1 MKITGKYRM
10 VSILLAFCLPY
21 MAFSDS
27 KINKNRKR
35 IAQIN
40 QQVAQNRT
48 KISKIIHK
56 FLYLKKHKQAC
67 KKKLKI

>member
-48 KISKIIHK
+48 KISKK
-56 FLYLKKHKQAC
+56 
-67 KKKLKI
+67 